1 MLRQGPTCNVVL
13 ESAAFEH
20 LHHNELLPLMLT
32 DLVYRADVRMIERRG
47 STRFAQEALER
58 ALIFCQFLGQEL
70 QGHRS
75 PQNKVF
81 GTVND
86 SHAAAS
92 ELFENAVVGH
102 SRAKHRARSGS
113 YRANLRSAVL
123 ASQRMWLKPV
133 FSGCGTI
140 GCRAGAT
147 ASGYNLASPAAGK
160 HGVGTGPAQT
170 TNRL

>member
-13 ESAAFEH
+13 ESAAFEQ

-32 DLVYRADVRMIERRG
+32 DLIHRADVRMIERRG

-58 ALIFCQFLGQEL
+58 ALIFRQILGQEL
-70 QGHRS
+70 QGHQS
-75 PQNKVF
+75 LQDKVF

-86 SHAAAS
+86 PHAAAS

-123 ASQRMWLKPV
+123 ASQRMWLDRV
-133 FSGCGTI
+133 FSGLRYNRMPCG
-140 GCRAGAT
+140 RN
-147 ASGYNLASPAAGK
+147 Y
-160 HGVGTGPAQT
+160 
-170 TNRL
+170 